1 MKVFCKY
8 ELIKDVKHEEI
19 QISPAAASNSL
30 KLAIPIGI
38 RVWDTTKKWPVISI
52 GCWSTDTYCCNGPII
67 HGMTVM
73 DEPQKSINWNPST
86 TGVTNLQIKNKLDK
100 INGQ

>member
-1 MKVFCKY
+1 MRLFCKY

-38 RVWDTTKKWPVISI
+38 RVWDTTKKWPVIS
-52 GCWSTDTYCCNGPII
+52 
-67 HGMTVM
+67 
-73 DEPQKSINWNPST
+73 QKSINWNPST